1 MKRFL
6 ILILSISLCIMFT
19 LSGCSCA
26 GDFILE
32 FNSTQVKNIKEET
45 LTYNVNFKDSY
56 KEIERSSNVNA
67 DILPEYQNGLYVAKY
82 QTNVGFPSN
91 CASNL
96 SHPENVINKIETK
109 LTIDVVDTKGTDDVS
124 DDKVYKDQIYTE
136 VYFYDSSLSYAPIY
150 SRTLIKNTY
159 IANSETSIDFAPMI
173 YQYSVTYNKSNYV
186 MSKKTYKPYQDKNKP
201 ENNEDISGQMDLNTL
216 DQSKLI
222 SMADDGKSYEYEF
235 RHILDNTQLTFANR
249 SLNLAKNQS
258 TLIPVVS
265 YMYSNPTKLE
275 ILNTAD
281 STFNIESSLNY
292 TTPTVNKDY
301 DEGLSIPAKNIR
313 ISLYNTSYTGL
324 PKYIT
329 VQSDSADNGTIS
341 NNGLVLEYAEAV
353 LGTYYTTF
361 NCLGALV
368 YTLNNVSITYNT

>member
-1 MKRFL
+1 MRRFL

-45 LTYNVNFKDSY
+45 LTYSVNFKDSY
-56 KEIERSSNVNA
+56 KEIERSSNVIA

-82 QTNVGFPSN
+82 QTNVGFPSD

-96 SHPENVINKIETK
+96 SQPESVINRIETK
-109 LTIDVVDTKGTDDVS
+109 LTIDVVDTKNNKT
-124 DDKVYKDQIYTE
+124 YKDQIYTE

-150 SRTLIKNTY
+150 SKTLIKNTY
-159 IANSETSIDFAPMI
+159 IASNETSIELIPMI
-173 YQYSVTYNKSNYV
+173 YEYSVTYNKSNYV
-186 MSKKTYKPYQDKNKP
+186 MSKKTYKPYEDKNQP
-201 ENNEDISGQMDLNTL
+201 ENNEDISGQMDLNAL

-235 RHILDNTQLTFANR
+235 RHILDNAQLIFANR

-275 ILNTAD
+275 VLNTAD

-301 DEGLSIPAKNIR
+301 DENLSMPAKNIR

-353 LGTYYTTF
+353 LGTYYTTY